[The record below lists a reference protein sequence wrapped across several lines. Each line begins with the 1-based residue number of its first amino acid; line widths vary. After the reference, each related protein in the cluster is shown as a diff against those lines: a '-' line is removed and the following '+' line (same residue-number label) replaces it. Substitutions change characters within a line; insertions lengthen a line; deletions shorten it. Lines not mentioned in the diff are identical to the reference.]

1 MATVAGV
8 DTGPITINHT
18 IDTQNVPKEELNQQ
32 QQ

>member
-18 IDTQNVPKEELNQQ
+18 IDTQNVPKEGPNQ
-32 QQ
+32 